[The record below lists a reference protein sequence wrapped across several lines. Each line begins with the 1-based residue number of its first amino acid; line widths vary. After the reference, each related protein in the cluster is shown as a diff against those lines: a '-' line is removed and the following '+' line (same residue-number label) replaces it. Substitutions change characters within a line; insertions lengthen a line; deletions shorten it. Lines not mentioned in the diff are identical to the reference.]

1 MSSCKIFSPGL
12 EINPENLLKGS
23 KTILMAEDDSRSF
36 NSKSRRSSVR
46 EKVAADA
53 VKHIKEKA
61 ASVVQALH
69 KSMFTMSPSLQD
81 RLLAP
86 DAVTLPIVENLSGA
100 MKSIADSSK
109 KSTLRNWKSRGGQST
124 KSSYAMKKTVED
136 SQVMIKA
143 PVVDAMADH

>member
-12 EINPENLLKGS
+12 DTNLEDLPKGS
-23 KTILMAEDDSRSF
+23 KTHLMAEDDSRSF

-46 EKVAADA
+46 DKVAADA

-61 ASVVQALH
+61 ASVVLALH

-86 DAVTLPIVENLSGA
+86 DAVTLPTVENLWGA
-100 MKSIADSSK
+100 LKSIADSSK
-109 KSTLRNWKSRGGQST
+109 KSTPRN
-124 KSSYAMKKTVED
+124 
-136 SQVMIKA
+136 
-143 PVVDAMADH
+143 